1 MQLMIPTFLINIKIL
16 TKAPIQRHPTVQLLS
31 VISTLTMLPL
41 PLTDWRSYTRRLVTT
56 NRKPLAYGS
65 CLAKVSERLHS
76 HIPSD
81 CKVTWVYVPIYM
93 SICGTRSGWRQCS
106 YEVEGLP
113 DACHIKQ
120 ASGSSLP
127 VPIFIGRWTDHINL
141 QAEVTKS
148 GMKMFPHMVGHEWLW
163 WISGNFIKPV

>member
-1 MQLMIPTFLINIKIL
+1 MFCISWVNADSLNSPIMFARQLFLCSITFSSNKQSSYQ
-16 TKAPIQRHPTVQLLS
+16 TN
-31 VISTLTMLPL
+31 
-41 PLTDWRSYTRRLVTT
+41 WRVYLESSTRRLATT

-65 CLAKVSERLHS
+65 SLAKVSERLHS

-127 VPIFIGRWTDHINL
+127 ALLFGVDSIDQINL
-141 QAEVTKS
+141 QAEVTVS
-148 GMKMFPHMVGHEWLW
+148 GIKLFSHMAGYEYRSRYQRV
-163 WISGNFIKPV
+163 ISSV

>member
-1 MQLMIPTFLINIKIL
+1 MLLTFQMI
-16 TKAPIQRHPTVQLLS
+16 LS
-31 VISTLTMLPL
+31 NLTMASIQQNPTMQPVLTVSMLAMSPL
-41 PLTDWRSYTRRLVTT
+41 PLTNWRSYTGRLATT

-65 CLAKVSERLHS
+65 SLAKVSERLHS

-93 SICGTRSGWRQCS
+93 SICVTRSGWRQCS

-127 VPIFIGRWTDHINL
+127 VPIFIRRWTDQINL
-141 QAEVTKS
+141 QAEVTES
-148 GMKMFPHMVGHEWLW
+148 GIKPFLHMAGHEYRSRYKRI
-163 WISGNFIKPV
+163 ISSV